1 MVNLMETINNKY
13 KMWHDNIV
21 SKAKSR
27 TLEGYKEV
35 HHIVPRCM
43 GGTDSKDN
51 LVSLTAKEHF
61 IVHMLL
67 CKFTTGIAKQKMYFA
82 FNAMCSYKSPNK
94 THKVT
99 SRIAQKLRLEFVKL
113 LTGKKFSK
121 ETIAKLSK
129 FQKGRKHSKEHIEKI
144 RLANLGKKLTEEH
157 KKKLSIIKM
166 GKPTTNGMIFITK
179 DGKNKIVKKEQLN
192 EYQNLGYTV
201 GRDSSHVTKEVRE
214 KISYMK
220 KLYWKNKREQQL
232 TKVA

>member
-1 MVNLMETINNKY
+1 MVNLMETVDNKY
-13 KMWHDNIV
+13 KVWHDNIV

-27 TLEGYKEV
+27 TLEGYKEI
-35 HHIVPRCM
+35 HHIIPRCM
-43 GGTDSKDN
+43 GGNNSKDN

-67 CKFTTGIAKQKMYFA
+67 CKFTIGIAKQKMYFA

-144 RLANLGKKLTEEH
+144 RVANLGKKFTEEH

-166 GKPTTNGMIFITK
+166 GKPTTNGMIYITK
-179 DGKNKIVKKEQLN
+179 DRKNKLIKKEQLN

-201 GRDSSHVTKEVRE
+201 GRDESHITNEVKKRMSHVR
-214 KISYMK
+214 
-220 KLYWKNKREQQL
+220 KLYWQNRKQTNL
-232 TKVA
+232 ATFG

>member
-1 MVNLMETINNKY
+1 MFLNNKY
-13 KMWHDNIV
+13 SIWYYNIINN
-21 SKAKSR
+21 SKNR
-27 TLEGYKEV
+27 LLNGYKEK
-35 HHIVPRCM
+35 HHIIPRCL
-43 GGTDSKDN
+43 GGKDTKDN
-51 LVSLTAKEHF
+51 LAILTAREHF

-82 FNAMCSYKSPNK
+82 FNAMCTYKSPNK

-144 RLANLGKKLTEEH
+144 RLANLGKKFTEEH

-179 DGKNKIVKKEQLN
+179 DGKNKLIKKEQLN

-201 GRDSSHVTKEVRE
+201 GRDESHITNEVKTRMSHVR
-214 KISYMK
+214 
-220 KLYWKNKREQQL
+220 KLYWQNRKQKNL
-232 TKVA
+232 ATFG